1 MDGLHI
7 CLFGRIR
14 VAHATDA
21 AEVKMPPTASAL
33 LAFLLLHREHC
44 QSRDV
49 LACLR
54 WGDQPQEQA
63 RNALNTA
70 LWRLRRALEPD
81 GTPRG
86 TYLVTLP
93 SGEIGFNWQSDHWV
107 DLITFETGA
116 QRVLAVPLHHM
127 TAADA
132 ADLETILPLYDGDLL
147 QGFYDDWAL
156 RERERLRSLHLD
168 CLAHLMDYYDR
179 VADFGASLAMGQR
192 ILASDP
198 LREEVHR
205 HLMRLYL
212 RSGQRS
218 LAIRQYHTCCSVLQT
233 ELDLPPMEETE
244 RLYRQMVSPTPIS
257 DPPPAGQERHAHWR
271 RRSTPPSTQITLTQ
285 AVQQLS
291 RALQAFE
298 ASQYHLQNAMH
309 LVNAVLNNDSPN
321 VSDP

>member
-1 MDGLHI
+1 MLMDGLHI

-14 VAHATDA
+14 VAHAPDA

-33 LAFLLLHREHC
+33 LAFLLLHRERC

-93 SGEIGFNWQSDHWV
+93 SGEIGFNWQSEPWV
-107 DLITFETGA
+107 DLVIFETGA
-116 QRVLAVPLHHM
+116 AQTLAVPPPRM
-127 TAADA
+127 TAAHA
-132 ADLETILPLYDGDLL
+132 AELESVLPLYDGELL
-147 QGFYDDWAL
+147 EGFYDDWAL
-156 RERERLRSLHLD
+156 RERERMRSLYLD
-168 CLAHLMDYYDR
+168 SLAHLMDYYELSDQYN
-179 VADFGASLAMGQR
+179 AALAAGQK
-192 ILASDP
+192 ILAIDP

-205 HLMRLYL
+205 HLMRIYL
-212 RSGQRS
+212 RNGQRA
-218 LAIRQYHTCCSVLQT
+218 LAIRQYHTCCAVLES
-233 ELDLPPMEETE
+233 ELDLPPMDETE
-244 RLYRQMVSPTPIS
+244 ALYRQMAPGTRDMSERGPLPRS
-257 DPPPAGQERHAHWR
+257 GARHA
-271 RRSTPPSTQITLTQ
+271 TNAANQLTLTQ

-291 RALQAFE
+291 LAMQTFE
-298 ASQYHLQNAMH
+298 DSRLHLQQAMR
-309 LVNAVLNNDSPN
+309 LVTTVIESQNKN